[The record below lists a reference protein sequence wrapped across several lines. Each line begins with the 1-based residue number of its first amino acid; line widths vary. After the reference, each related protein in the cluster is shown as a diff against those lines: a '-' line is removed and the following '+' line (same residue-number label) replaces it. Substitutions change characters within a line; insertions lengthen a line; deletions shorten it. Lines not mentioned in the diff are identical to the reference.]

1 MSLLLVFML
10 PFVLMPGA
18 DPALGTQLTG
28 TGRDAN
34 VTASPFCQQ
43 ARERLDSRAVRW
55 LTSYRAPLDFRR
67 ESATGSYRSGFSPVD
82 RAYSH

>member
-1 MSLLLVFML
+1 VLSLMLVFVL

-18 DPALGTQLTG
+18 DPALGTQHTG

-43 ARERLDSRAVRW
+43 ARERLDSRAVR
-55 LTSYRAPLDFRR
+55 
-67 ESATGSYRSGFSPVD
+67 
-82 RAYSH
+82 